1 MLTHAFDLAG
11 DHRAAFSI
19 VLVGN
24 QIADS
29 GCSASEQDGHG
40 VVSHISLFWVPV
52 PGECER
58 YRMILAAG
66 LMLTLSTTKGG
77 QEQQGESVACA
88 AGGRLSGGAGAG
100 RDRRRRWWWWW

>member
-1 MLTHAFDLAG
+1 MLTHALDLAG

-40 VVSHISLFWVPV
+40 VVSHVSLFWVPV

-58 YRMILAAG
+58 YQMI
-66 LMLTLSTTKGG
+66 
-77 QEQQGESVACA
+77 
-88 AGGRLSGGAGAG
+88 
-100 RDRRRRWWWWW
+100 